1 VRYLTLTLMLCLG
14 AVSVGASRS
23 ADAADKKLEAGF
35 VSIFDGKTLNGWE
48 GNLKMFR
55 VEDGAIVA
63 GTQKERIPNNEF
75 LCTKKRY
82 GDFELRLQ
90 AKLEG
95 KGKNAGIQFRSERI
109 PNHHEVIGF
118 QADIGAMKGN
128 ELIWGALYDES
139 RRRKFLVVGDQAE
152 LKKVVKPNGWNDFI
166 IRCEGPRI
174 QIKVNGYL
182 AVDYVEKDPDIAD
195 SGIIGVQIHSGEPA
209 EASYRKIRIKE
220 LKPDSAKKKSS

>member
-1 VRYLTLTLMLCLG
+1 MLCLG
-14 AVSVGASRS
+14 AVASGMGRRT
-23 ADAADKKLEAGF
+23 DAADKKLEAGF
-35 VSIFDGKTLNGWE
+35 VSIFDGKTLKGWE

-75 LCTKKRY
+75 LCTKQRY

-118 QADIGAMKGN
+118 QADIGVMKDD

-139 RRRKFLVVGDQAE
+139 RRRKFLVIGDQAE
-152 LKKVVKPNGWNDFI
+152 LKKAVKPDGWNDFV

-182 AVDYVEKDPDIAD
+182 AVDYVEKAADIAD

-209 EASYRKIRIKE
+209 EASYRNIRINE
-220 LKPDSAKKKSS
+220 LKAGSAK

>member
-1 VRYLTLTLMLCLG
+1 MLCLG
-14 AVSVGASRS
+14 AVSVGTVRS
-23 ADAADKKLEAGF
+23 TDAADKKLEAGF
-35 VSIFDGKTLNGWE
+35 VSIFDGKTLKGWE

-75 LCTKKRY
+75 LCTKKKY

-118 QADIGAMKGN
+118 QADIGVMKDN

-139 RRRKFLVVGDQAE
+139 RRRKFLVIGDQAE
-152 LKKVVKPNGWNDFI
+152 LKKSVKPDGWNDFV
-166 IRCEGPRI
+166 IRCEGSHI

-182 AVDYVEKDPDIAD
+182 AVDYVEKAADIAD
-195 SGIIGVQIHSGEPA
+195 AGIIGVQIHSGEPA

-220 LKPDSAKKKSS
+220 LKSDSKR

>member
-1 VRYLTLTLMLCLG
+1 MRYLTLMLCLCALPI
-14 AVSVGASRS
+14 AVTRKVE
-23 ADAADKKLEAGF
+23 AADKKLEPGF
-35 VSIFDGKTLNGWE
+35 VSIFDGKTLDGWE

-55 VEDGAIVA
+55 VEAGAIVA
-63 GTQKERIPNNEF
+63 GTQEKRIPNNEF

-90 AKLEG
+90 ARLEG
-95 KGKNAGIQFRSERI
+95 KGTNAGIQFRSERI

-118 QADIGAMKGN
+118 QADIGVMKGN

-152 LKKVVKPNGWNDFI
+152 LKKAVRTDGWNDFI
-166 IRCEGPRI
+166 IRCEGPKI
-174 QIKVNGYL
+174 QIRVNGYL
-182 AVDYVEKDPDIAD
+182 AVNYAEKDSGIAN

-209 EASYRKIRIKE
+209 EASYRRIRLKE
-220 LKPDSAKKKSS
+220 LKSAAFK

>member
-1 VRYLTLTLMLCLG
+1 MLCLV
-14 AVSVGASRS
+14 AVSVGTVRDT
-23 ADAADKKLEAGF
+23 DAADKKLEAGF
-35 VSIFDGKTLNGWE
+35 VSIFDGKTLDGWE

-55 VEDGAIVA
+55 VADGAIVA
-63 GTQKERIPNNEF
+63 GTQEKRIPNNEF
-75 LCTKKRY
+75 LCTKRRY

-118 QADIGAMKGN
+118 QADIGAMKDN

-152 LKKVVKPNGWNDFI
+152 LKKAVKPDGWNDFV
-166 IRCEGPRI
+166 IRCEGTRI

-182 AVDYVEKDPDIAD
+182 AVDYVEKDADIAD

-220 LKPDSAKKKSS
+220 LKPDSAE